1 LELVVSDYLTETVA
15 TLGANEVFG
24 ARPMQRFIQDNI
36 EQKVADALID
46 GRLVQGDKV
55 VFQEPNLEL
64 TNA

>member
-1 LELVVSDYLTETVA
+1 MSKK
-15 TLGANEVFG
+15 
-24 ARPMQRFIQDNI
+24 DNI